1 MVHGKGHQPR
11 QALTPL
17 TVKAST
23 LPSRSVTA
31 VSGHGARAVPCVGA
45 SPPVNENRTGASSPQ
60 RQKAEG
66 RCPHDPGHCPRGG
79 GGGREARACRARPR
93 GASEE
98 ERGPSRGPTDRSAA
112 AGLAG
117 RRAEST
123 AAERPRP
130 APGGPAR
137 TPGLAAQS
145 RQTAKHSERTL
156 GTDTL
161 ALRQGPGSGWARRWE
176 REGAAVPASTLM
188 EPGGDS
194 NTVRAAI
201 SNPGSS
207 LCRCAWPPATRDA
220 GANSPR
226 TDVTRDRR
234 TRQRRNQG

>member
-1 MVHGKGHQPR
+1 MVHGKGHQPSLV
-11 QALTPL
+11 LTPL
-17 TVKAST
+17 TVKASI

-31 VSGHGARAVPCVGA
+31 VSGHGARAVPCVGT

-98 ERGPSRGPTDRSAA
+98 ERGPSRAAGPRRGARLQGWRGAGPRARPAA
-112 AGLAG
+112 A
-117 RRAEST
+117 RRT
-123 AAERPRP
+123 PRRGPRP

-156 GTDTL
+156 SRCGR
-161 ALRQGPGSGWARRWE
+161 APARAGRGAGKE
-176 REGAAVPASTLM
+176 REL
-188 EPGGDS
+188 
-194 NTVRAAI
+194 
-201 SNPGSS
+201 
-207 LCRCAWPPATRDA
+207 L
-220 GANSPR
+220 SPR
-226 TDVTRDRR
+226 PLSWNLEETR
-234 TRQRRNQG
+234 TR